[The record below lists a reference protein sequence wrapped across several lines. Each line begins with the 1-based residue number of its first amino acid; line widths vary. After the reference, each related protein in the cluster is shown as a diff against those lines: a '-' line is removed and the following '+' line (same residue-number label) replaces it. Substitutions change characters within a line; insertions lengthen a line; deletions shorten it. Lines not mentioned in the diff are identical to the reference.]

1 MNQPSALLLVKTN
14 SPSGTSDEWSHWFD
28 DVHSKE
34 WISCPGIKTIRRF
47 ELTPGMPEGWDV
59 PAPRHLIVYELTR
72 LDVLASNEYKTL
84 AEKVPLCPPEMDR
97 LTSTDTLK
105 LTGGVVQQIIPENQ
119 EYEVPAEA
127 SYLLAVGHAGI
138 PDEVEEEYHA
148 WYNTEHI
155 PAYLE
160 IPGFLSARRFQRT
173 DQHTPV
179 PGLSVTGA
187 DYVAL
192 YDLSNNQVFGSPEF
206 KVRGV
211 TPWSTRIRSY
221 TWPRR
226 KMNNLYKSVL
236 TKNTKT

>member
-1 MNQPSALLLVKTN
+1 MNQPAALLLVKTN

-47 ELTPGMPEGWDV
+47 DLTPGMPEGWDV
-59 PAPRHLIVYELTR
+59 PAPKHLIVYDLTS
-72 LDVLASNEYKTL
+72 LDVLASDEYRTL
-84 AEKVPLCPPEMDR
+84 AERLPLCPPEMDK
-97 LTSTDTLK
+97 LTSTDTLD
-105 LTGGVVQQIIPENQ
+105 LSGGVCLQIIPENQ
-119 EYEVPAEA
+119 EYEIPSEA

-138 PDEVEEEYHA
+138 PVEVEEEYHA

-160 IPGFLSARRFQRT
+160 IPGFLSARRFQRMG
-173 DQHTPV
+173 QHTPV
-179 PGLSVTGA
+179 PGLHVTGA

-192 YDLSNNQVFGSPEF
+192 YDLSDNQVFESPEF

-221 TWPRR
+221 TWQRR